1 MTISVGI
8 VANPQA
14 SKDIRRV
21 VTHAP
26 SVSNHEKSNIVRRV
40 LLGLAATPVERVW
53 YLPDSAGI
61 TRHAADRL
69 DLPFELLPLEGDWQG
84 SAADTTLAAARLAD
98 HGARCL
104 ISLGGDGTARAAA
117 LGSRTLPLLA
127 LSTGTN
133 NAFPVYLEG
142 TLAGMAAGSLACY
155 APAAVRSAPLLE
167 LWRDGQPADVAL
179 IDVAAVDDSLGGRAV
194 WEVARLRTVITTRL
208 RPGTVGLSAIGG
220 HLGQTPPAWAAA
232 VRVDIGR
239 AAEFEPLVPIAPG
252 VVAAVPIKLYEWLAD
267 GAATDLPAGVA
278 LAVDG
283 EREWMVRAG
292 ESWQVRVLAAG
303 VATVDVEQA
312 LLAFAHAQPQPTQKA

>member
-1 MTISVGI
+1 MTLSVGI
-8 VANPQA
+8 VANPAA

-69 DLPFELLPLEGDWQG
+69 DLPFELLALDGDWQG
-84 SAADTTLAAARLAD
+84 SAADTTLAAAQLAGL
-98 HGARCL
+98 GAGCL
-104 ISLGGDGTARAAA
+104 VTLGGDGTARAAA

-133 NAFPVYLEG
+133 NAFPLHLEG

-155 APAAVRSAPLLE
+155 APAAVASAPILE
-167 LWRDGQPADVAL
+167 LWRNGELTDAAL

-194 WEVARLRTVITTRL
+194 WEVARLRAVVTTRL

-220 HLGQTPPAWAAA
+220 HLGQTPPERAAA
-232 VRVDIGR
+232 VGVTIHSP
-239 AAEFEPLVPIAPG
+239 ALIEPLVPIAPG
-252 VVAAVPIKLYEWLAD
+252 VVVAVPVERYVWLDD
-267 GAATDLPAGVA
+267 GAAFELPSGVA

-283 EREWMVRAG
+283 EREWMARPG
-292 ESWQVRVLAAG
+292 ESWQVRVLRAG
-303 VATVDVEQA
+303 VAVVDVEQA
-312 LLAFAHAQPQPTQKA
+312 LLAFAQAQPQPVQNL